1 MIAYDR
7 RRELLQLALWRDVD
21 VAVRPQS
28 GAWITKRAP
37 YAVAADVVFRGIVNH
52 RGTAIFDDRDGAVAW
67 IERHHPEL
75 VRVAPLAT
83 DSPNLI
89 AVWV

>member
-1 MIAYDR
+1 
-7 RRELLQLALWRDVD
+7 
-21 VAVRPQS
+21 
-28 GAWITKRAP
+28 
-37 YAVAADVVFRGIVNH
+37 VVFRGIVNH